1 MTRHHTSL
9 YDGEFY
15 PATTTMLKQK
25 LFDTQQTE
33 YGVRIT
39 NLKRRFHDGDPTDS
53 HESEPLTQNI

>member
-39 NLKRRFHDGDPTDS
+39 KLKRHCRDVGSPDSYESGPTR
-53 HESEPLTQNI
+53 LNR

>member
-9 YDGEFY
+9 YDGEIY

-33 YGVRIT
+33 YGVRV
-39 NLKRRFHDGDPTDS
+39 
-53 HESEPLTQNI
+53 QN